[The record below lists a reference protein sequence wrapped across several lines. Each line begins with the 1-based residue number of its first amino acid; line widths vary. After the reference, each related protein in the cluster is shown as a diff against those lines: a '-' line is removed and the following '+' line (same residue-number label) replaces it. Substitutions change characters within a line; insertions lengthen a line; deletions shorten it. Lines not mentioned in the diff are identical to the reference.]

1 MEHESKENG
10 PRIHQQ
16 RVAEIQG
23 AILYG
28 PDGESIADVIDR
40 PAPRKPRPEG
50 RGQGE
55 LYKNGNLPYREA
67 PPGRAGRL
75 HNLFRNDGW
84 RDEHPVNYL
93 TISSMS
99 YEEASEIQQVL
110 KEHDASFIGFYS
122 GIDMAPFFQKS
133 RGLDWAGVF
142 VLWAEEK

>member
-28 PDGESIADVIDR
+28 PDGKSIADVID
-40 PAPRKPRPEG
+40 
-50 RGQGE
+50 
-55 LYKNGNLPYREA
+55 
-67 PPGRAGRL
+67 
-75 HNLFRNDGW
+75 NLFGNDGW

-93 TISSMS
+93 TISSTS

-122 GIDMAPFFQKS
+122 GVDMAPFFQKS
-133 RGLDWAGVF
+133 RGLDWTGVF
-142 VLWAEEK
+142 VLCAEEKQNVCEENQPARKMH